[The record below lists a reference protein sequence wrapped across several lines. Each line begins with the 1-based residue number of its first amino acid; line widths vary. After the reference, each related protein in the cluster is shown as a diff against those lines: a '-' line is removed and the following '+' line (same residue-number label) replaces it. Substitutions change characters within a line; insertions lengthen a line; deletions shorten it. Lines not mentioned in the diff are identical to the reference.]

1 MPVDINR
8 KHAGYLWFQVP
19 KEETTELKRKLKN
32 TQSSTNKSTRTRFY
46 IVTALVLVFC
56 LGAYI
61 KLFEWSTSSKA
72 TLLDRLSLTLG
83 FKNYV
88 HSIVIDAGS
97 TGTRIL
103 SYGFVSSRDGNSV
116 KLHNEYFREVKPG
129 ISSYASHPRE
139 SINSLD
145 ELLKGAKQIIPPSEW
160 PKTSLVMK
168 ATAGLRLLPGK
179 QAEAL
184 LREAREFFK
193 ESGFR
198 VEDDAVSILDGSDE
212 DRFREEVINT
222 VVALD
227 LGGGSTQVSFVPLKN
242 DTLNSEQAKYL
253 TRIVAFF
260 KNFDVFCRS
269 YLGLGL
275 NEGRKLIFNH
285 QSNNSTTVKSDCINP
300 LVKTKWKYNGVEYS
314 LQGSEVPHYQRT
326 KVKGESFETPIAYF
340 EGCERVVKDVVS
352 KFEKPPSL
360 AGKEIY
366 AFSYYYERA
375 ADSGLIDFKK
385 GGAVT
390 VDEIVS
396 MAKAK
401 CQEANVDQPFMCLDL
416 VYISVLLRDL
426 FSLPSTHKINLVK
439 FLDGHEVT
447 WALGAAFLKL

>member
-1 MPVDINR
+1 MSEKTIGKSGD
-8 KHAGYLWFQVP
+8 KVP
-19 KEETTELKRKLKN
+19 KEETTELKRKSKN

-46 IVTALVLVFC
+46 VVTALVLVFC

-184 LREAREFFK
+184 LREAREYFK

-212 DRFREEVINT
+212 DRFREEVTNT

-242 DTLNSEQAKYL
+242 DTLNSEQA
-253 TRIVAFF
+253 
-260 KNFDVFCRS
+260 N

-426 FSLPSTHKINLVK
+426 FSLPSTHKINMVK